1 MRIISFWLALS
12 LCFLMSCTSKQN
24 DPIEGQ
30 VIQPIVVKRFDTA
43 FFAIDTNHI
52 SQGIAGL
59 YKNYPNFSSD
69 FFNRL
74 LQVDP
79 VNDTQKIKRF
89 FRVYSP
95 IFKNAMK
102 VNAPKQIET
111 DLNKALARFHYYF
124 PDYRMP
130 KELVYY
136 VSPLLTY
143 FNVLNDSCLGVGLQI
158 STFDHYTK
166 QQIPFHCV
174 QNLVDD
180 YLATN
185 TKPNNLLFQMIESGK
200 RQYIIKTVS
209 LNTVDTLLW
218 DYSSVQLKA
227 IQEQESA
234 IWQYLNSE
242 NMLMSNERID
252 ALNILGDANVNSLL
266 GAPLPGNIGKYI
278 GFRIVEAYMKK
289 QPRSGFE
296 DLQKL
301 TKTVPSIIYAEAK
314 YRP

>member
-43 FFAIDTNHI
+43 FFAMDTNHI
-52 SQGIAGL
+52 SQGIAEL

-69 FFNRL
+69 FFNKL
-74 LQVDP
+74 LQVDAI
-79 VNDTQKIKRF
+79 NDTPKIKRF

-95 IFKNAMK
+95 IFNNVIKL
-102 VNAPKQIET
+102 NAPKQIDAE
-111 DLNKALARFHYYF
+111 LNKTLARFHYYF

-136 VSPLLTY
+136 ISPLLTY
-143 FNVLNDSCLGVGLQI
+143 FNVLTDSSLGVGLQI
-158 STFDHYTK
+158 TTFDHYTN
-166 QQIPFHCV
+166 QQIPFYCL

-180 YLATN
+180 YLSTN
-185 TKPNNLLFQMIESGK
+185 KTPNNLLFQMIESGK

-218 DYSSVQLKA
+218 DYSSIQLKA

-289 QPRSGFE
+289 QPRARFE

-301 TKTVPSIIYAEAK
+301 AKTAPSIIYAAAN
-314 YRP
+314 YQP

>member
-1 MRIISFWLALS
+1 
-12 LCFLMSCTSKQN
+12 MSCTSKQN

-43 FFAIDTNHI
+43 FFAMDTNHI
-52 SQGIAGL
+52 SQGIAEL

-69 FFNRL
+69 FFNKL
-74 LQVDP
+74 LQVDAI
-79 VNDTQKIKRF
+79 NDTPKIKRF

-95 IFKNAMK
+95 IFNNVIKL
-102 VNAPKQIET
+102 NAPKQIDAE
-111 DLNKALARFHYYF
+111 LNKTLARFHYYF

-136 VSPLLTY
+136 ISPLLTY
-143 FNVLNDSCLGVGLQI
+143 FNVLTDSSLGVGLQI
-158 STFDHYTK
+158 TTFDHYTN
-166 QQIPFHCV
+166 QQIPFYCL

-180 YLATN
+180 YLSTN
-185 TKPNNLLFQMIESGK
+185 KTPNNLLFQMIESGK
-200 RQYIIKTVS
+200 KQYIIKNIS

-227 IQEQESA
+227 VQEQESA

-242 NMLMSNERID
+242 KMLMSKDRMDI
-252 ALNILGDANVNSLL
+252 LNILGDAEHNSIL

-289 QPRSGFE
+289 QPRARFE

-301 TKTVPSIIYAEAK
+301 AKTAPSIIYAAAN
-314 YRP
+314 YQP

>member
-1 MRIISFWLALS
+1 
-12 LCFLMSCTSKQN
+12 MSCTSKQN

-43 FFAIDTNHI
+43 FFAMDTNHI
-52 SQGIAGL
+52 SQGIAEL

-69 FFNRL
+69 FFNKL
-74 LQVDP
+74 LQVDAI
-79 VNDTQKIKRF
+79 NDTPKIKRF

-95 IFKNAMK
+95 IFNNVIKL
-102 VNAPKQIET
+102 NAPKQIDAE
-111 DLNKALARFHYYF
+111 LNKTLARFHYYF

-158 STFDHYTK
+158 STFDHYTN
-166 QQIPFHCV
+166 QQIPFYCL

-180 YLATN
+180 YLSTN
-185 TKPNNLLFQMIESGK
+185 KTPNNLLFQMIESGK
-200 RQYIIKTVS
+200 KQYIIKNIS

-227 IQEQESA
+227 VQEQESA

-242 NMLMSNERID
+242 KMLMSKDRMDI
-252 ALNILGDANVNSLL
+252 LNILGDAEHNSIL

-289 QPRSGFE
+289 QPRARFE

-301 TKTVPSIIYAEAK
+301 AKTAPSIIYAAAN
-314 YRP
+314 YQP